1 MKPNVRHNL
10 TYRAS
15 KAAKNASRG
24 QFDEIDK
31 VESQLSFEVAATQLY
46 LLKEFSL
53 KPHGSALRKDIDCTL
68 MKELVNLI
76 AERECDLMIRHCD
89 VMDDVMAG
97 YNLGASYSFQQEDKL
112 GRLCRVTIVMTSHK
126 RVGEWMD
133 KYNKGDYNNDDKS
146 KCDGFDKNGNHCA
159 A

>member
-1 MKPNVRHNL
+1 MDN
-10 TYRAS
+10 
-15 KAAKNASRG
+15 
-24 QFDEIDK
+24 D
-31 VESQLSFEVAATQLY
+31 
-46 LLKEFSL
+46 
-53 KPHGSALRKDIDCTL
+53 
-68 MKELVNLI
+68 
-76 AERECDLMIRHCD
+76 REGNNH
-89 VMDDVMAG
+89 
-97 YNLGASYSFQQEDKL
+97 GASYSFQQEDKL